1 MIAKG
6 TNAQIG
12 VFPNYSYDDITVGDY
27 ANEYTYLLPL
37 KDSSGERTLSSQLM
51 VRLRNCK
58 PVFHYKELPL
68 SGSNAQTLR
77 LYQQF
82 F

>member
-37 KDSSGERTLSSQLM
+37 KGQQRGKTLSSQLIGQA
-51 VRLRNCK
+51 
-58 PVFHYKELPL
+58 P
-68 SGSNAQTLR
+68 
-77 LYQQF
+77 
-82 F
+82 